1 MKLQELREGKS
12 LTIEGLSEMARVPAK
27 TITSIEEGQTLPS
40 QITGNKLAKALEVR
54 PDQIEEVIAAVHGA
68 WETNEE
74 GSIYNKR

>member
-1 MKLQELREGKS
+1 MKLQELRQEKQLS
-12 LTIEGLSEMARVPAK
+12 IEGLSEMARVPVK

-54 PDQIEEVIAAVHGA
+54 PDQIEEVMAAVHGA
-68 WETNEE
+68 WETNEA